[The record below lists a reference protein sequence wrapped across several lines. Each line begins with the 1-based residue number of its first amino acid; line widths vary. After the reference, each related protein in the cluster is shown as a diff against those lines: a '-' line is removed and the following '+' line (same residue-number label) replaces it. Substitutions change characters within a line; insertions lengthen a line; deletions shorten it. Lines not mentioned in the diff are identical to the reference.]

1 MFYLIRK
8 LEQKDFP
15 CYELLLILAYLPGGL
30 FIKDLELMKK
40 MELIEVSITELRQS
54 LKENQD
60 DGLRRS
66 SLQGSNQSGGFYYFF
81 ERTKDIYRLKP
92 RIQGK

>member
-1 MFYLIRK
+1 MTRK
-8 LEQKDFP
+8 IEQKNPP

-30 FIKDLELMKK
+30 IIKDLELMKK
-40 MELIEVSITELRQS
+40 MELIEISISDLRQS

-66 SLQGSNQSGGFYYFF
+66 SLQGSYQTGGFYYFF
-81 ERTKDIYRLKP
+81 ERIKDIYRLKP
-92 RIQGK
+92 RIQGN